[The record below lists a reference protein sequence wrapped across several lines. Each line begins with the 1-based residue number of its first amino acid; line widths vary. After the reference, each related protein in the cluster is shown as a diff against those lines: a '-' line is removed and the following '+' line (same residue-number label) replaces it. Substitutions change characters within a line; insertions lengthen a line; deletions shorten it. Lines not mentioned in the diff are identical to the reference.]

1 MSRYIIKRYI
11 VGAKNKEKEIR
22 KVMNHFARKER
33 YMEHD
38 LKRETMVVDSENEK
52 VFFYPSK
59 EDSFERLCEN
69 AVQFEGGKSAEDIV
83 MERILMEDIK
93 NAISKLPTTD
103 KKILMMTVFYGINQ
117 KEIAKKIGINQSTV
131 SRKLKKIGN
140 MIKKIVKQ

>member
-1 MSRYIIKRYI
+1 
-11 VGAKNKEKEIR
+11 
-22 KVMNHFARKER
+22 
-33 YMEHD
+33 MEHD
-38 LKRETMVVDSENEK
+38 LKREVMVVDSENEK